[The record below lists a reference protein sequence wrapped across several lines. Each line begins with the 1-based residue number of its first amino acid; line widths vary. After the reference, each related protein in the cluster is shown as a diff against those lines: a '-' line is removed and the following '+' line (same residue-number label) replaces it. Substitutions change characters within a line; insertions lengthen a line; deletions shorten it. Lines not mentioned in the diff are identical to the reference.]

1 MPVRGSADPVRH
13 FFYAC
18 AVRLF
23 ESLCACYSS
32 VTRWPDRLC
41 APVFERRSAARLV
54 SGNKLAAVAKDR
66 HLRNEK
72 SAIGQWFW
80 QAILQV
86 QSFEHDLE
94 VRTSQGVLFF
104 KPPLLAISVC
114 AYGKKKN
121 GYLFPQMKMRM
132 SMMTTTMIMM
142 MTTIRT
148 RRWRRRV
155 KGMLKKIH
163 HACLQSKPHSLSNG
177 DTGT

>member
-72 SAIGQWFW
+72 LKSDSDS
-80 QAILQV
+80 V
-86 QSFEHDLE
+86 KPYYRFEHDLE
-94 VRTSQGVLFF
+94 GRTPQGVLFS

-114 AYGKKKN
+114 AYGKNMAICFQK
-121 GYLFPQMKMRM
+121 
-132 SMMTTTMIMM
+132 
-142 MTTIRT
+142 
-148 RRWRRRV
+148 
-155 KGMLKKIH
+155 
-163 HACLQSKPHSLSNG
+163 
-177 DTGT
+177 